1 MGTPVI
7 FGHNEYMKIK
17 IFHFKSNQKGLFLFK
32 NQHTVE
38 KLQFQRINHI
48 HNSFYLF
55 FYSES
60 KKKCWSGSDFEQASL
75 NKKKKGPKMFLC
87 HWFFSSWVSVFVN
100 WMNDFLRVWTI
111 LKDKASKFNL
121 YLNCIFT
128 FIYFQRFLYWNWAKI
143 NSHFCSSAL
152 NTSNKK
158 RCTVS
163 CEVYGQR
170 CRHGTIYNIFLF
182 THDFEM
188 VRAQNW
194 KRVDF

>member
-1 MGTPVI
+1 MLIGVRFGTSI
-7 FGHNEYMKIK
+7 AQ
-17 IFHFKSNQKGLFLFK
+17 QK
-32 NQHTVE
+32 E
-38 KLQFQRINHI
+38 K
-48 HNSFYLF
+48 
-55 FYSES
+55 
-60 KKKCWSGSDFEQASL
+60 C
-75 NKKKKGPKMFLC
+75 PKMFLC

-100 WMNDFLRVWTI
+100 WMNDFLRFWTI

-158 RCTVS
+158 NVVRFLVKYM
-163 CEVYGQR
+163 VRGADMAPF
-170 CRHGTIYNIFLF
+170 IIFFLF
-182 THDFEM
+182 TYDFEM